1 MSYVDWKNK
10 IETIRLFATD
20 EILDLFTNKNYN
32 QFFIDCTYTCIPQ
45 ISDSDKLVVCVGY
58 NS

>member
-20 EILDLFTNKNYN
+20 EMLDLFTNKNYN
-32 QFFIDCTYTCIPQ
+32 QFFMESYLLNKDDTN
-45 ISDSDKLVVCVGY
+45 ISKDE
-58 NS
+58 